1 MQLSIRFI
9 VCSLSIASTATTAS
23 TTSAS
28 EMTKLLIVAA
38 RSVAGL
44 VADCAAHC
52 CSPSTGWSSVVGS
65 KLRSWSPAGE
75 PTTTIVVT
83 SLEASSVRPDIAA
96 TRVATDCFVVV
107 TLDCPFAFGIAEF
120 FSSEAFATLSSTNSS
135 SAWMSLLLELV
146 DSQKGRTGS

>member
-38 RSVAGL
+38 HF

-52 CSPSTGWSSVVGS
+52 CSPSTGWSSEVGS

-83 SLEASSVRPDIAA
+83 SLEASSVRPDTTAA
-96 TRVATDCFVVV
+96 KVAVDCFVVV
-107 TLDCPFAFGIAEF
+107 T
-120 FSSEAFATLSSTNSS
+120 
-135 SAWMSLLLELV
+135 
-146 DSQKGRTGS
+146 